1 MKSPEKQHS
10 LYFGHVIHEAL
21 SLWYKTGGNLKDVY
35 RLIDSK
41 FPNYQS
47 DPGQKQDRFLAYVML
62 TSYADKYQEE
72 DWRIV
77 GLDLEFSGQIRNPRT
92 GSKSRTFTMAGKANG
107 IVEVD
112 GELFLLEHRTVST
125 SEEMTPDRLWADTQ
139 TILYSYYLQQKGLP
153 IVGVIYNI
161 LIKSRLQQ
169 KQGETE
175 EEFERRKSEL
185 LAKSKTGKT
194 TAQQQLPETDA
205 DYLERLKQ
213 WYQKEDALQRVV
225 LRIPEDRIPLLQEEI
240 WEMTQQYLGSRR
252 RNCWLLN
259 TASCFNFGKPC
270 EYLALCQSKE
280 SDGVRE
286 KLYQIVPPHEELPI
300 LGMNLR
306 PEEQARYEDVRRQ
319 RERQTAQV

>member
-1 MKSPEKQHS
+1 M
-10 LYFGHVIHEAL
+10 
-21 SLWYKTGGNLKDVY
+21 
-35 RLIDSK
+35 IDSK

-47 DPGQKQDRFLAYVML
+47 DSVQKQDRFLAYVML

-77 GLDLEFSGQIRNPRT
+77 GLDLGFSGQIRNPRT
-92 GSKSRTFTMAGKANG
+92 GSQSRTFTMAGKANG

-112 GELFLLEHRTVST
+112 SELFLLEHRTVST

-139 TILYSYYLQQKGLP
+139 TILYGYYLQQKGLP

-175 EEFERRKSEL
+175 EEFEQRKSEL

-194 TAQQQLPETDA
+194 TAQRQLPETDTE
-205 DYLERLKQ
+205 YVERLKQ

-225 LRIPEDRIPLLQEEI
+225 LRIPEDRMPLLQEEI

-286 KLYQIVPPHEELPI
+286 KLYQIVAPHEELPI
-300 LGMNLR
+300 LGLNLR
-306 PEEQARYEDVRRQ
+306 PEEQARYEEVRRQ
-319 RERQTAQV
+319 REQ